1 MTPSPDSDRAAFSR
15 RDFLLRAG
23 QVGAAL
29 SITPLAAQALGDV
42 RREVPMHVFDGVPLF
57 SRGVDVLGR
66 QLEPAE
72 LADNGQ
78 ACRDPSN
85 RTARAHG
92 VIIWNAGVLCKPTP
106 RSVRA
111 A

>member
-29 SITPLAAQALGDV
+29 SITPLAAQALGT
-42 RREVPMHVFDGVPLF
+42 
-57 SRGVDVLGR
+57 
-66 QLEPAE
+66 PASKE
-72 LADNGQ
+72 AL
-78 ACRDPSN
+78 
-85 RTARAHG
+85 AHG
-92 VIIWNAGVLCKPTP
+92 VLTGTRPGRL
-106 RSVRA
+106 VRMGSA